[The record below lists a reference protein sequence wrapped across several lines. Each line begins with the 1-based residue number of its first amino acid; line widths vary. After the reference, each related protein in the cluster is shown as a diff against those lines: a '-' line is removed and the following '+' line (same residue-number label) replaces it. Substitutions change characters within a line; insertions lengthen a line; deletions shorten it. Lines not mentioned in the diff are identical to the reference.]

1 MAAKAKGIVALI
13 FPLIFFFIIFIAL
26 VSECNSC
33 GNGSSINPSDYPK
46 ISNDEAL
53 KRLEGLVN
61 AIKPRDENVT
71 GRKMVQLKE
80 ADLADTLPEVSV
92 IDKHYPLTVD
102 IPNPSSNDL
111 ILEIFCSTEKS
122 GKKAPDDWFTRVV
135 TEFNRK
141 RMTTSKGKVIQ
152 IKLRYIDSGTGHFY
166 IRAGKYLP
174 DAFSPSNHLWLA
186 MIEAAGIKI
195 TPISERLVGNTAG
208 VVMKKETYEKLKTT
222 YGSVDIKAIIDAV
235 AQGNIAMGYTNPYA
249 SSTGLNFLVTVLATY
264 ASGDQAKFLAPEVIS
279 SFEAFQKGVP
289 YVAFTTIQM
298 RESVQKDGAL
308 DAFVLE
314 YQTFLQ
320 EPNLVQEY
328 QFVPFGVRHDN
339 PLYGIGELDN
349 EKIEALKALARYA
362 EANSRLADDYKFN
375 ADNSYRSAFAI
386 PDGKLLIQAL
396 NLWKEKKDAGR
407 PVAAVFVADV
417 SGSMEGYPLKNL
429 KVALKEGASFISSQ
443 NSIGLVKYSTHV
455 TRLLPIG
462 TFNALQQSR
471 YLAAV
476 ANMEAEEDTAMFDG
490 ILVGLK
496 MLVDFRKS
504 NPNHKAILF
513 VLTDGNTNAGVCQ
526 SFRDLASIIDAL
538 DIPVYTIAYGED
550 LNTGLLKALALI
562 NEAAYLD
569 AKDEAIINKI
579 SSLLNAEM

>member
-1 MAAKAKGIVALI
+1 MAVKAKGIAALI
-13 FPLIFFFIIFIAL
+13 FPLIFFFIIFLAL
-26 VSECNSC
+26 VSECDSC
-33 GNGSSINPSDYPK
+33 GGSSSITPSDYPK
-46 ISNDEAL
+46 ISKDEAL
-53 KRLEGLVN
+53 KRLENLVRSIN
-61 AIKPRDENVT
+61 PRDENVQS
-71 GRKMVQLKE
+71 RKMLQIKE
-80 ADLADTLPEVSV
+80 ADLADTLPDISV

-102 IPNPSSNDL
+102 VPNPASNDL
-111 ILEIFCSTEKS
+111 VLEIFCSTEKS

-141 RMTTSKGKVIQ
+141 RLTTSKGKVVQ

-186 MIEAAGIKI
+186 MIKAAGIKI
-195 TPISERLVGNTAG
+195 TPIAERLAGNTAG
-208 VVMKKETYEKLKTT
+208 VVMKKETYEKLKAT

-235 AQGNIAMGYTNPYA
+235 AQGSIAMGYTNPYA

-264 ASGDQAKFLAPEVIS
+264 AGGDQTRFLAPEVIS

-289 YVAFTTIQM
+289 FVALTTIQM
-298 RESVQKDGAL
+298 RESVQKGGAL

-320 EPNLVQEY
+320 ESSLAQEY
-328 QFVPFGVRHDN
+328 QFIPFGVRHDN
-339 PLYGIGELDN
+339 PLYVIGDQDN

-362 EANSRLADDYKFN
+362 EANIGLANEYKFN
-375 ADNSYRSAFAI
+375 ADNSYQSAFAI
-386 PDGKLLIQAL
+386 PDGKVLIEAL
-396 NLWKEKKDAGR
+396 KLWKEKKDAGR

-429 KVALKEGASFISSQ
+429 KIALKEGANFIGVQ
-443 NSIGLVKYSTHV
+443 NSIGLVKYSTNV
-455 TRLLPIG
+455 TRLLPIA

-471 YLAAV
+471 YLAAI
-476 ANMEAEEDTAMFDG
+476 ASLEAEEDTAMFDG

-496 MLVDFRKS
+496 MLVDYIKT
-504 NPNHKAILF
+504 NQDYKPMLF
-513 VLTDGNTNAGVCQ
+513 VLTDGNTNAGICQ

-550 LNTGLLKALALI
+550 LNTNLLKALALI